1 MNLKSLIIIIC
12 LSFSSYAKIYT
23 LSDIELQSSK
33 SDVLKEKVIWAY
45 IYQKDKSAIIEQIK
59 DLRKNKLIDI
69 LDFYQFMNL
78 LKNKKDFDKQYY
90 VDEDL
95 RILKELSLNL
105 SNEEIM
111 TDLLKDKINNQYVY
125 DYFIYQ
131 AFHNY
136 KSYMDPFILKLKS
149 SENQKK
155 LFIKYNYEKGN
166 IIYLK
171 RMINQASEKGKKLLM
186 DLIIASGVKM
196 SISEK
201 IKLLEKRNELE
212 YEIEYSYMLLDL
224 YEKEEHYFSM
234 LAEIDLILSQEKSFY
249 LVQKIINLKASE
261 IDQTSFAK
269 FAEKVEPEKINN
281 LRYMIIK
288 VVYDHGK
295 SFDEIL
301 PETESDENFK
311 ESFTY
316 YKAIQL
322 ILINEI
328 RKAYLLINAD
338 EEKFSKNEDIKLLQD
353 KIKIM
358 LDINVDQSQSPY
370 KRLSQRLQ
378 EQNLIIDESLSHKA
392 FVESLKSKEL
402 NLSDFYE
409 AYDRIGEKDPL
420 AYVECFFIY
429 KTIFD
434 GLNENQQ
441 NSVKEKMDALGFE

>member
-95 RILKELSLNL
+95 KILKELSLNL
-105 SNEEIM
+105 SNEEVM
-111 TDLLKDKINNQYVY
+111 TDLLKDKINNQFVY

-288 VVYDHGK
+288 LVYDHSK

-311 ESFTY
+311 ESFIY
-316 YKAIQL
+316 YKAIQF

-358 LDINVDQSQSPY
+358 LDINVDQVQSPY

-409 AYDRIGEKDPL
+409 AYDRIGEKDPI

>member
-1 MNLKSLIIIIC
+1 M
-12 LSFSSYAKIYT
+12 
-23 LSDIELQSSK
+23 
-33 SDVLKEKVIWAY
+33 
-45 IYQKDKSAIIEQIK
+45 
-59 DLRKNKLIDI
+59 
-69 LDFYQFMNL
+69 
-78 LKNKKDFDKQYY
+78 
-90 VDEDL
+90 
-95 RILKELSLNL
+95 
-105 SNEEIM
+105 
-111 TDLLKDKINNQYVY
+111 
-125 DYFIYQ
+125 
-131 AFHNY
+131 
-136 KSYMDPFILKLKS
+136 
-149 SENQKK
+149 
-155 LFIKYNYEKGN
+155 
-166 IIYLK
+166 
-171 RMINQASEKGKKLLM
+171 
-186 DLIIASGVKM
+186 
-196 SISEK
+196 
-201 IKLLEKRNELE
+201 
-212 YEIEYSYMLLDL
+212 
-224 YEKEEHYFSM
+224 
-234 LAEIDLILSQEKSFY
+234 
-249 LVQKIINLKASE
+249 KASE

-269 FAEKVEPEKINN
+269 FAEKVEPDKINN

-301 PETESDENFK
+301 PEAESNENFK

-338 EEKFSKNEDIKLLQD
+338 EEEFSKNEDIKLLQD

-358 LDINVDQSQSPY
+358 LDINVHQAQSPY

-378 EQNLIIDESLSHKA
+378 EQNLIIDENLSHKA
-392 FVESLKSKEL
+392 FVESLKSKKL

-434 GLNENQQ
+434 SLNENQQ

>member
-78 LKNKKDFDKQYY
+78 LKNKKDFDRQYY

-111 TDLLKDKINNQYVY
+111 TDLLKDKINNQFVY

-171 RMINQASEKGKKLLM
+171 RMINQASEKDKKLLM

-212 YEIEYSYMLLDL
+212 YEIEYSYMLLKL

-358 LDINVDQSQSPY
+358 LDINVDQAQSAY

-378 EQNLIIDESLSHKA
+378 EQNLIIDENLSHKA
-392 FVESLKSKEL
+392 FVESLKSKKL

-434 GLNENQQ
+434 SLNENQQ